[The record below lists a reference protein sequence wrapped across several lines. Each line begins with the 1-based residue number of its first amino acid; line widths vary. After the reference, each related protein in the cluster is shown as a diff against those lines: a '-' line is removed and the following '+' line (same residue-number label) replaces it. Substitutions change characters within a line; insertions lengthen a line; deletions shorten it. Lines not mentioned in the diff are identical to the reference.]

1 MQALDY
7 FGRYVAFSDAELPV
21 RIDLCRPMAS
31 ALALADSFNEVGR
44 STVNL
49 GGLDVIDDVQR
60 DTTSILQAHALS
72 IG

>member
-1 MQALDY
+1 
-7 FGRYVAFSDAELPV
+7 
-21 RIDLCRPMAS
+21 MAS

-60 DTTSILQAHALS
+60 DTLDVNPSSPRSINRLKLGA
-72 IG
+72 

>member
-31 ALALADSFNEVGR
+31 ALALADSSTEVDR

-49 GGLDVIDDVQR
+49 R
-60 DTTSILQAHALS
+60 D
-72 IG
+72 